1 VTDYPP
7 RSSIP
12 HPGIGFAEFVG
23 LMTALLMVNA
33 MAIDIMLP
41 ALESMGV
48 SLHIATDNQRQ
59 WIISAYLLGM
69 GMTQL
74 VYGTLAD
81 RYGRKPV
88 LLWGLGIYTVFGVV
102 AAFANSFETMI
113 AARAMQGVGS
123 AAARVLMVAIVR
135 DCYSGRRMASVIS
148 LAISLFLA
156 VPILA
161 PSLGQLILLVTPW
174 RSIFVIL
181 VMMGAGVTVWVW
193 LRLPETLHPQ
203 DRLPISPR
211 RITSAFRLALT
222 TRVSV
227 GYMLAATLTIGA
239 SFGFLNSAQQ
249 VFVDVFHVPRLFTLI
264 FALSAGSLA
273 ASSMLNA
280 RLVGR
285 IGMRVLSHRALVGY
299 IVFAFTHLTLALTG
313 HHTVVS
319 FAIVQSGMMFC
330 IGMVTSNFSAMAM
343 EPLGHIAG
351 TASSVQGFVTTFGG
365 ALIGFFVG
373 QHFDGTIVP
382 LTMGFSALGTAAL
395 LIVLVT
401 EKGRLF
407 QPTAQAPA

>member
-1 VTDYPP
+1 MTDYPP

>member
-407 QPTAQAPA
+407 QPTAQASA

>member
-1 VTDYPP
+1 MTDYPP

-407 QPTAQAPA
+407 QPTAQASA